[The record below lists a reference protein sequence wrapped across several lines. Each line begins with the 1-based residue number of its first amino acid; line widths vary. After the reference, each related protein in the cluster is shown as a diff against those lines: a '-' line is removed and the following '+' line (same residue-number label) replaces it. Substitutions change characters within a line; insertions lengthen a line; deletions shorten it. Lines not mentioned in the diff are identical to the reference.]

1 MSSER
6 DGWLRLPDVGLLKQC
21 RQESFRSSG
30 PGGQHRNKVETA
42 MRLHHLPSGVTA
54 QAGDLR
60 LREENRKRAIRRL
73 RERIAFEVRTPFDL
87 EMPMLSPEFL
97 AQRGAGTTLSVNP
110 KNSSFP
116 LIAALALDALAA
128 AGGSYAK
135 AAHALGVTTSQLLGF
150 LKSDRELW
158 RAASDAKGSQN
169 NNT

>member
-1 MSSER
+1 MTSDR
-6 DGWLRLPDVGLLKQC
+6 DGWLRLSDANLLKQC

-42 MRLHHLPSGVTA
+42 VRLHHLPSGVMA

-73 RERIAFEVRTPFDL
+73 RERIAFEVRTPLSL
-87 EMPMLSPEFL
+87 ETPELSPEFL
-97 AQRGAGTTLSVNP
+97 AQRGEGTMLSVNP
-110 KNSSFP
+110 KNPSFP
-116 LIAALALDALAA
+116 LIAALALDSLAA

-135 AAHALGVTTSQLLGF
+135 AAHALGITTSQFLGF

-158 RAASDAKGSQN
+158 RAASTAKPLSK
-169 NNT
+169 